1 MCYPRYDSP
10 TGKIIGWPY
19 LGKSYIPDEMIDEAI
34 TNVVNHNEFSTDKV
48 AFISEVIDELKN
60 ELSSGWFKDGADSVD
75 PRVASLYYA
84 ADRLAHQPE
93 VEYLINQ
100 GCNVILDRYVYS
112 NLAHQGGKKTTPE
125 ERNAVYEWNEKLEFE
140 LLGLLP
146 ADLRLFLHMPTEYAN
161 LIKARRPE
169 KLDEHEKNQE
179 HLFHAERAYLELVKK
194 YNFDTIECVRKS
206 QEEPIISDIKPIDEI
221 SEEVY
226 STVKRNL
233 TLR

>member
-10 TGKIIGWPY
+10 TGKIVGWPY
-19 LGKSYIPDEMIDEAI
+19 LGKSYIPDEMIDKAI
-34 TNVVNHNEFSTDKV
+34 KKIVDGKKIPADKLS
-48 AFISEVIDELKN
+48 FLSDIIDELKV
-60 ELSSGWFKDGADSVD
+60 ELSVGWFKDGADSVD

-100 GCNVILDRYVYS
+100 GCNVVLDRYVYS
-112 NLAHQGGKKTTPE
+112 NSAHQGGKKATPE
-125 ERNAVYEWNEKLEFE
+125 ERNAIYDWNEKFEFE

-161 LIKARRPE
+161 LIKALRAE

-179 HLFHAERAYLELVKK
+179 HLYHAERAYLELIKK
-194 YNFDTIECVRKS
+194 YDFDTIECVNKT
-206 QEEPIISDIKPIDEI
+206 QEEPILSDVKSIEEI

-226 STVKRNL
+226 SVVKRNL